1 MALGLGSRPERED
14 VSALA
19 GVNLWGRAIGAVSL
33 DEGAPAAVFQYEPA
47 FVPSGIQVAPLT
59 MPLRPQPYS
68 FPELPSAA
76 FKGLPGLLAD
86 SLPDKYGNAL
96 IDTWL
101 AGQGREPGSASAI
114 ERLSYI
120 GRRGMG
126 ALEFEPVKGP
136 SATADEE
143 IHIGAL
149 VELAS
154 RILSHRE
161 DFVASLR
168 EGREGDAMREI
179 LSVGMSAGGARAK
192 AVIAWNPA
200 TREIRSGQV
209 DAPPGFEHWLLKFD
223 GVGNNKDKEE
233 LADPE
238 GYGAVE
244 FAYAKMAAAA
254 GVDMPPCQLL
264 TENGRRHFMV
274 RRFDRP
280 SRNDKLHM
288 QSLAALAHY
297 DLNQAGAYSY
307 EQALMAIRRLGLP
320 MADVERQVR
329 RMAFNVIARNQDDH
343 VKNIAFLMD
352 RGGEWSLS
360 PAFDVTYAYSAHGT
374 WTAQHQMS
382 INGKR
387 DHFTIE
393 DFERCAESVSM
404 QRGRAA
410 EIAAEVRDAVAE
422 WPAHAA
428 AVGVAAVEA
437 ERIASM
443 HRLDLPRR

>member
-1 MALGLGSRPERED
+1 VSED
-14 VSALA
+14 A

-33 DEGAPAAVFQYEPA
+33 EGGAAVFQYEPA
-47 FVPSGIQVAPLT
+47 FARSGIQVAPLT
-59 MPLRPQPYS
+59 MPLRPAPYS
-68 FPELPSAA
+68 FPELPFEA

-101 AGQGREPGSASAI
+101 AGQGRAPESASAI
-114 ERLSYI
+114 ERLCYI

-136 SATADEE
+136 RLSADED
-143 IHIGAL
+143 IRLGAL

-154 RILSHRE
+154 QILSHRK

-168 EGREGDAMREI
+168 AGNEEDAMRAI

-192 AVIAWNPA
+192 AVVAWNPE
-200 TREIRSGQV
+200 TRAIRSGQV

-223 GVGNNKDKEE
+223 GVDGNRDKEE

-238 GYGAVE
+238 GYGAIE
-244 FAYAKMAAAA
+244 FAYAKMATAA
-254 GVDMPPCQLL
+254 GIDMPPCRLL
-264 TENGRRHFMV
+264 EENGRRHFMV

-280 SRNDKLHM
+280 TGNDKLHM

-297 DLNQAGAYSY
+297 DLNQAGAHSY
-307 EQALMAIRRLGLP
+307 EQALMAIQRLGLP
-320 MADVERQVR
+320 MADAERQVR
-329 RMAFNVIARNQDDH
+329 RMVFNVIARNQDDH

-352 RGGEWSLS
+352 RSGDWSLS
-360 PAFDVTYAYSAHGT
+360 PAFDLTYAYNENGP

-387 DHFTIE
+387 DGFAYE

-404 QRGRAA
+404 RRRRAA
-410 EIAAEVRDAVAE
+410 EIAAEVREAVAE

-428 AVGVAAVEA
+428 AAGVAEA
-437 ERIASM
+437 EGERIARA